1 MNFKQIIC
9 KNKAGEVRTGN
20 MNEQNQKEEVKTPEI
35 SENEKLYSHIL
46 DSMPFQI
53 VFIDKD
59 FIVRYMNR
67 EAMYQNFQVLGYK
80 DIRGKSIFDCHKNPK
95 SHERIRQ
102 LAKEFEQN
110 APEKFSSVTD
120 RNERLYFVPVRDEN
134 GEYIGMYERTELNL
148 QR

>member
-1 MNFKQIIC
+1 
-9 KNKAGEVRTGN
+9 

>member
-1 MNFKQIIC
+1 MD
-9 KNKAGEVRTGN
+9 G
-20 MNEQNQKEEVKTPEI
+20 QNANSGVCGSGI
-35 SENEKLYSHIL
+35 NENEKLYSHIL

-102 LAKEFEQN
+102 LAREFEQN

-148 QR
+148 QK